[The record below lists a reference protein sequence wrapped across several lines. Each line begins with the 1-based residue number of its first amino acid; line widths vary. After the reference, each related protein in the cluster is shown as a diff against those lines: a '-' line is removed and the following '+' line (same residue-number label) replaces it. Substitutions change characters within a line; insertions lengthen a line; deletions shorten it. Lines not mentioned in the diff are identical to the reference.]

1 MSDQFIGEIRIFAGN
16 FAPVGWALCN
26 GQLLPIQ
33 QNTALFSLIGTYY
46 GGNGTSNFQLPNLQ
60 GNVIVGPGQGLGL
73 SNYDIGE
80 VGGSPNVTLL
90 TNEIPSHTH
99 VPHASSAGGDSDK
112 PATNTV
118 WAASTD
124 GDNLYA
130 TAKNSSM
137 AATALNPAGS
147 NLPHN
152 NMQPFLV
159 LNYII
164 ALQGIF
170 PARS

>member
-1 MSDQFIGEIRIFAGN
+1 MSDQFIGEIRIFAGD
-16 FAPVGWALCN
+16 FAPVGWAMCN

-33 QNTALFSLIGTYY
+33 QNTALFSIIGTYY

-73 SNYDIGE
+73 SFYDIGE

-99 VPHASSAGGDSDK
+99 VPNASSAGGEADK

-124 GDNLYA
+124 GDSLYGA
-130 TAKNSSM
+130 TKNSSM
-137 AATALNPAGS
+137 AATALNPTGG

-170 PARS
+170 PPRS